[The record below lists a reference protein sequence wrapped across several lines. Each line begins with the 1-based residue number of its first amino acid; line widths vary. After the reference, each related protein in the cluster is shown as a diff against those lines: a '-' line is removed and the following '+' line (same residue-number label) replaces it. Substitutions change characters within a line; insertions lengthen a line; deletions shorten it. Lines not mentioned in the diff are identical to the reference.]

1 MPDCSV
7 RLLLC
12 TRCHAVAGDTLG
24 ATVGVGLRYLPV
36 PHVPA
41 SCVAPRPDSV
51 TGALVAAYLA
61 YACAYISHAVA
72 DCSAVIRSRT
82 DVITL
87 TRKSSNITV

>member
-51 TGALVAAYLA
+51 TGALVAAYLVL
-61 YACAYISHAVA
+61 YMRIY
-72 DCSAVIRSRT
+72 
-82 DVITL
+82 
-87 TRKSSNITV
+87 